1 MSYPKRVAVVGVGH
15 WHSTYD
21 AAYIDLLCALTALDC
36 ARAVTLIHDAYRLA
50 R

>member
-1 MSYPKRVAVVGVGH
+1 MRYPKRVAFVGVGH

-21 AAYIDLLCALTALDC
+21 AA
-36 ARAVTLIHDAYRLA
+36 LIQDAYRLA